1 MLKPKK
7 QHTKET

>member
-7 QHTKET
+7 